1 MVQLP
6 ENEFFE
12 GNGDCLYWR
21 DDVYVMGMGYRNT
34 GHDLRTMEKI
44 TGKKFV
50 ALKLVNERFYHL
62 DTCLFI
68 LNERVAFYY
77 PPAFDRA
84 SIDWLR
90 ANVAELVVV
99 SREEAEN
106 FALNSFVHDQVVFMQ
121 KGNPETQKKLKEFGY
136 QVVEVDVTEF
146 MKAGGGIHCLTQVVS
161 YS

>member
-1 MVQLP
+1 MICGL
-6 ENEFFE
+6 
-12 GNGDCLYWR
+12 WR
-21 DDVYVMGMGYRNT
+21 K
-34 GHDLRTMEKI
+34 LR
-44 TGKKFV
+44 
-50 ALKLVNERFYHL
+50 LKLVNERFYHL

-99 SREEAEN
+99 FREEAEN

-161 YS
+161 FGQGKGY